1 MRIRKEIL
9 LLIVCAVILT
19 PILFFPLSNDL
30 SIFYHAA
37 KTILNG
43 GKLYVDYIDIKPPF
57 GYILFIPVVLFSG
70 QSEFLLRLSD
80 FILQLLLLF
89 FLFKLIHK
97 KTNNDIIPFLAAI
110 IYSLSYVAFNFNQTM
125 QLESFMG
132 FIVLLL
138 ISVQVSDVRKNYIW
152 LIRGV
157 LLGLLI
163 SIKFTAF
170 IVYFSFIIDDFFSHK
185 TSKPLIIQGLTFISL
200 SITLLLANI
209 LLFDSEIFSG
219 FTNALKYLMIYGSQP
234 SFDLEFL
241 KFSLKQISHFLAD
254 NLSLSLLI
262 LSLLGIFYTLKKD
275 LPEGNKKLL
284 NFSITILIFLF
295 ASIILEKKYFEYHF
309 LRIYIPLSIL
319 AAFGLYEL
327 LRELKEKILK
337 FNLQVKFISF
347 SALIFFLIFSPLP
360 RWFQTLVPTY
370 YYFTSKEKYNLFYE
384 RQWTS
389 SVLRKT
395 SMEVASFLNHKIT
408 PDDKIIVISNINN
421 QLNFFIEKGVKSRFA
436 LSCFYL
442 SSYNIDNFEKLFIEE
457 LNSADWIVIQTND
470 GNIYAMGHLFS
481 SYDALIQN
489 KEYSQLFLEH
499 FYEVKDFKLFKVFAR
514 K

>member
-1 MRIRKEIL
+1 MKIQKEIL
-9 LLIVCAVILT
+9 LFILCAVILT

-37 KTILNG
+37 RTILNG
-43 GKLYVDYIDIKPPF
+43 GKLYIDYIDIKPPF
-57 GYILFIPVVLFSG
+57 GYIIFIPIVLFSG
-70 QSEFLLRLSD
+70 HSEFLLRFSD
-80 FILQLLLLF
+80 FILQLLVIFL
-89 FLFKLIHK
+89 LFKLIQK
-97 KTNNDIIPFLAAI
+97 KTKNEIIPFIAVI
-110 IYSLSYVAFNFNQTM
+110 IYSVSYVAFNYNQTM

-138 ISVQVSDVRKNYIW
+138 ISFQVSEAKKNYIW
-152 LIRGV
+152 LIRGI

-163 SIKFTAF
+163 SIKFTS
-170 IVYFSFIIDDFFSHK
+170 IVVYFAFIIDDFLYEKKSNPFIKQGITIFS
-185 TSKPLIIQGLTFISL
+185 LC
-200 SITLLLANI
+200 ITVLLANI
-209 LLFDSEIFSG
+209 ILFDSEIFFG
-219 FTNALKYLMIYGSQP
+219 FSNALKYLMIYGSQP
-234 SFDLEFL
+234 SIDLEYL

-254 NLSLSLLI
+254 NLSLSLSVLF
-262 LSLLGIFYTLKKD
+262 LSGIIYTLKNQLKNGSQR
-275 LPEGNKKLL
+275 LY
-284 NFSITILIFLF
+284 NFSIIIIIFLF
-295 ASIILEKKYFEYHF
+295 ASIIIERKYFEYHF

-327 LRELKEKILK
+327 LRDLREKILK
-337 FNLQVKFISF
+337 FDLHAKFISV
-347 SALIFFLIFSPLP
+347 SALIFFLLFSPLP
-360 RWFQTLVPTY
+360 RWFQTFIPTY
-370 YYFTSKEKYNLFYE
+370 YYFTSKEKYDLFYE

-395 SMEVASFLNHKIT
+395 TLDVSSFINQKIS
-408 PDDKIIVISNINN
+408 PSEKVLVISNINN
-421 QLNFFIEKGVKSRFA
+421 QLNFFIEKGEKSRFA

-442 SSYNIDNFEKLFIEE
+442 SSYKIDYYDKLFSNE
-457 LNSADWIVIQTND
+457 LKTADWLVVQTND

-489 KEYSQLFLEH
+489 KEHSQLFLEH